1 MAIILEAPP
10 LSNAM
15 CSATLLG
22 VAMATGIVYIMP
34 KVRVGLDE
42 EWYRRRDTL
51 ADVIRSQNSN
61 GFYQVPRKE
70 EDNRTGSCKIIQ
82 GSEF

>member
-61 GFYQVPRKE
+61 GWIRCPARK
-70 EDNRTGSCKIIQ
+70 RTTALGPVR
-82 GSEF
+82 